1 MMVLQALARH
11 RYLLQV
17 CFIAAAT
24 TVCVLVTG
32 ALAFRSPANL
42 AWMIGLPVAVG
53 MAGNVGWWRECF
65 MAMALA
71 WRFGDRRD
79 VGRRELHQLWLML
92 VIASSDWQKA

>member
-1 MMVLQALARH
+1 MMGSQVVARH

-24 TVCVLVTG
+24 TVCVLVTD

-53 MAGNVGWWRECF
+53 MAGNVGWGRRGF
-65 MAMALA
+65 MAMALL
-71 WRFGDRRD
+71 GVSLI
-79 VGRRELHQLWLML
+79 VGTL
-92 VIASSDWQKA
+92 VGVNFTSYG